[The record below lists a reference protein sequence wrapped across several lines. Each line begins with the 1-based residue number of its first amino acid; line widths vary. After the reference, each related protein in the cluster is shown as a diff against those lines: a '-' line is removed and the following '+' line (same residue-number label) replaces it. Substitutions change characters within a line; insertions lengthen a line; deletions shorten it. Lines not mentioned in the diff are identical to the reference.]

1 MISRARLLYLVG
13 LGFTE
18 STAEF
23 LYNKDKCK
31 DLFAGMLIVI
41 AYLFVITIVAES
53 EVSDPPTGMV
63 VGQGPPDQGQLM
75 LLAMITESKRDVD
88 STNYVV
94 TTGL

>member
-1 MISRARLLYLVG
+1 MISRARLRYLVG

-41 AYLFVITIVAES
+41 AYLFVITIAES

>member
-1 MISRARLLYLVG
+1 MISRARLRYLAG

-31 DLFAGMLIVI
+31 DLFAGMLIFI
-41 AYLFVITIVAES
+41 AYLFVIKIVAES